1 MRTRWKAFFGA
12 VVVLVVV
19 LAALRAALPSIV
31 RSRINDSLSR
41 VEGWD
46 ARVGDVDLALLR
58 GSLVLRDIEAEGKG
72 TKVKASVSS
81 AAINISWSQLLRR
94 RLVASVD
101 IRRPR
106 GSMTVRRADKEKA
119 KAASKKIEEKA
130 EIVFPNLKDLFP
142 FRIDRFAVRDGELVV
157 TEGDLSSKLTGVYF
171 SVDGLTNIGKDAR
184 ASGEAGAE
192 VSGGGTAR
200 LDFHL
205 DPSSRPPA
213 FDFAVA
219 VKKVEL
225 AALNPL
231 LRAEFGMDVDKGVFE
246 LVAEATSTGG
256 GFHGYVKSFVED
268 LRMGPTGG
276 KGGGA
281 LKVIKEAVVGAVAAV
296 LKNRSTDA
304 VAAKVPF
311 EGRYDDPDI
320 GVWEALASVLRNAFI
335 QGLRPNFEGV
345 RR

>member
-1 MRTRWKAFFGA
+1 MRTRWKALLGA
-12 VVVLVVV
+12 VVVL
-19 LAALRAALPSIV
+19 AAVRAALPSIAK
-31 RSRINDSLSR
+31 SRINASLSR

-58 GSLVLRDIEAEGKG
+58 GGLVLRDIEAEGKG

-101 IRRPR
+101 ITRPR

-119 KAASKKIEEKA
+119 KAASKKIEKKA
-130 EIVFPNLKDLFP
+130 EIVFPNLKDIFP
-142 FRIDRFAVRDGELVV
+142 FRLDRFAVRDGEVTV
-157 TEGDLSSKLTGVYF
+157 TEGELAAKLTGVYF
-171 SVDGLTNIGKDAR
+171 SVNGLTNIGKDAR
-184 ASGEAGAE
+184 ATGEAGAV
-192 VSGGGTAR
+192 VSKDGTVR
-200 LDFHL
+200 LDFHV
-205 DPSSRPPA
+205 DPSSRPPE

-225 AALNPL
+225 ATLNPL
-231 LRAEFGMDVDKGVFE
+231 LRAEFGMDVEKGVFE

-256 GFHGYVKSFVED
+256 GFHGYVKSFVGD
-268 LRMGPTGG
+268 LKMGPTGG
-276 KGGGA
+276 EGGGVV
-281 LKVIKEAVVGAVAAV
+281 KVLKEALVGAVAAV
-296 LKNRSTDA
+296 LKNRNTDA

>member
-1 MRTRWKAFFGA
+1 MRTRWKALLGA
-12 VVVLVVV
+12 AVV
-19 LAALRAALPSIV
+19 LAAVRAALPSIV

-46 ARVGDVDLALLR
+46 ARVGGVDLALLR
-58 GSLVLRDIEAEGKG
+58 GGLVLRDIRAEGKG
-72 TKVKASVSS
+72 TKVKASVAR
-81 AAINISWSQLLRR
+81 AAVNVSWSQLLRR

-101 IRRPR
+101 LSRPR
-106 GSMTVRRADKEKA
+106 GAMTVRRADKEKM
-119 KAASKKIEEKA
+119 KAASRKLEKEA
-130 EIVFPNLKDLFP
+130 RIVFPNLKDLFP
-142 FRIDRFAVRDGELVV
+142 FRIDRFAVRDGELLVA
-157 TEGDLSSKLTGVYF
+157 EGELSSKLTGVYF

-200 LDFHL
+200 LDFHI
-205 DPSSRPPA
+205 DPSARPPA
-213 FDFAVA
+213 FDFTLA
-219 VKKVEL
+219 VKKVQL

-231 LRAEFGMDVDKGVFE
+231 LRAGFGMDVEKGLFE

-268 LRMGPTGG
+268 LKMGPTGG
-276 KGGGA
+276 EGGGA
-281 LKVIKEAVVGAVAAV
+281 MKVLKEAVVGAVAAV
-296 LKNRSTDA
+296 LKNRKTDA
-304 VAAKVPF
+304 VAGKVPF

-335 QGLRPNFEGV
+335 TGLRPNFEGV

>member
-1 MRTRWKAFFGA
+1 MRTRWIVALGA
-12 VVVLVVV
+12 VVVLG
-19 LAALRAALPSIV
+19 AARAALPSIV
-31 RSRINDSLSR
+31 RSRINGSLSR

-46 ARVGDVDLALLR
+46 ARVGGVDLALLR
-58 GSLVLRDIEAEGKG
+58 GGLVLRDIEAEGKG
-72 TKVKASVSS
+72 TEVKASVSS
-81 AAINISWSQLLRR
+81 AAIDVSWSQLLRR

-119 KAASKKIEEKA
+119 KAASRKLEKKA
-130 EIVFPNLKDLFP
+130 GVVFPTLKDLFP
-142 FRIDRFAVRDGELVV
+142 FRIDRFSVRDGELLV
-157 TEGDLSSKLTGVYF
+157 TEGELSSRLTGVHF
-171 SVDGLTNIGKDAR
+171 AVAGLTNIGKDAR
-184 ASGEAGAE
+184 ATGEAGAE
-192 VSGGGTAR
+192 VAGGGTMR

-213 FDFAVA
+213 FDFALS

-225 AALNPL
+225 SALNPL
-231 LRAEFGMDVDKGVFE
+231 LRAGFGMDVDKGVFE

-268 LRMGPTGG
+268 LEMGPTGG
-276 KGGGA
+276 EGGGA
-281 LKVIKEAVVGAVAAV
+281 MKVLKEAVVGAVAAV
-296 LKNRSTDA
+296 LKNRDSDA

-320 GVWEALASVLRNAFI
+320 GVWEALVSVLHNAFMKA
-335 QGLRPNFEGV
+335 LTPTFEGA